1 MMANASRT
9 GSFCQ
14 VHYAVLVGDVLSC
27 NDEKAIGLVNAVICH
42 ASVVAN
48 SLTLFALYKHR
59 TYRLKSIISQIN
71 LLICSLLVGSIAQP
85 LLSLIYL
92 GKSIIG
98 AVQYCR
104 LLLSFE
110 IAVETLMACSFLT
123 ICFVGLERY
132 ISIFYPFRETVLFTP
147 RRTIL
152 VLLAI
157 WCISLLSS
165 MLVLVSSSARQRL
178 YYLDLV
184 VTILGALW
192 MGFVYCRI
200 LLRVRKVRRRVT
212 NSRRGS
218 SPNPRPAG
226 PSYFGKRTWITVVV
240 ISLMIM
246 FHTLYDIVVLLSL
259 FSQEQIVKET
269 KACQDTFSWVL
280 LLYLSLSLVVPVT
293 LWIGNSHIRR
303 VMKSRYACILCY
315 EEEPIVVYRAKD
327 CRVDLGITPVLH
339 NRWQGEGR
347 RITHNRE
354 VPEVIIHAN

>member
-1 MMANASRT
+1 MVANASWTRP
-9 GSFCQ
+9 FCQ
-14 VHYAVLVGDVLSC
+14 VHYAVLVGDVMSC
-27 NDEKAIGLVNAVICH
+27 KSSRTIGLVNAIICH
-42 ASVVAN
+42 VSIVAN

-92 GKSIIG
+92 GKSMIG
-98 AVQYCR
+98 TVQYCR
-104 LLLSFE
+104 IILSFE

-132 ISIFYPFRETVLFTP
+132 ISIFYPFKETVLFTP
-147 RRTIL
+147 RRTVL

-165 MLVLVSSSARQRL
+165 MLVLVSSNARQRL

-184 VTILGALW
+184 LTILGALW
-192 MGFVYCRI
+192 MAFVYCRI

-212 NSRRGS
+212 NCRRSS

-226 PSYFGKRTWITVVV
+226 QRYLGKRTWITVIV
-240 ISLMIM
+240 ISLMIV
-246 FHTLYDIVVLLSL
+246 FHTIYDIVILLSI
-259 FSQEQIVKET
+259 FSQKQKINET

-280 LLYLSLSLVVPVT
+280 LLYLSLSLIVPIT

-303 VMKSRYACILCY
+303 VMKNRYSCILCF
-315 EEEPIVVYRAKD
+315 EEEPIVVFRVKED
-327 CRVDLGITPVLH
+327 RVDLGMTPVLH
-339 NRWQGEGR
+339 NRWQGENR
-347 RITHNRE
+347 RIPPNRE
-354 VPEVIIHAN
+354 VPGVIIHEN